1 MRCLS
6 IVTATMRT
14 RSKNAT
20 CRSSVGRKRKSNTIF
35 DEGEVHK
42 KAKNI
47 RQVRGHKKTGAIGKS
62 CKNLVQAVSCN
73 DLKCIC
79 DILKKTKH
87 IKKTCKADLK
97 AAILKAIENGKLKIL
112 QHVVLHA
119 GKLDVTF
126 WSRSIRLAVQHG
138 QVDILEY
145 LLEHNTNTSDV
156 EKAFMLSDEKGNTAL
171 HLCQQND
178 TAANHMT
185 RLILK
190 AVQLLAKITRSRCI
204 DAQNKLGETALIKAV
219 KNMRLEN
226 VVQLHLAGADTSV
239 KDKHGNTAVSLAQ
252 ELEISYLFEKRYSRI
267 SESPIVFDDAED
279 LQFYLVSKR
288 ENPDYEFGISK
299 DILLEEM
306 FNDKWDKLKDPLPGH
321 DTCKVCQ
328 ERKRNKRNATYCTKH
343 MYTLLPFTCK
353 EKEKV
358 DLLIKAG
365 ADSLRS
371 GRLGPWNIP
380 LLMAVHQ
387 GDTDLVNLM
396 LINQR
401 QHDVDASIYAS
412 ALKISVKCNYSEI
425 FNILLPFLKEN
436 MSNIK
441 EQNICQEILETAV
454 DLGYENYLTRLLDVV
469 KNIDLFRLLTIAVK
483 RGNLPMFA
491 KFQKMKCSFFKV
503 IKSSQGTDLLII
515 ACSVNSHLMVSRLL
529 NLGVNT
535 MYKDSSRC
543 QPLMYCKT
551 VEILRLVL
559 QHGADIN
566 HCHRV
571 TIGDSEYNIH
581 TALTEAVKTNS
592 MKLFRVLIENGA
604 HVGNEF
610 ALFLMA
616 FGLKQTSK
624 TFGKL
629 ILDTLA
635 DANLDVSETT
645 EDSLKLFFSTAVRHG
660 NISVLKVMLKKI
672 FYFQSSLDIA
682 LSESVMKNDR
692 ATINFL
698 LKSGADI
705 NFRDNLNGDFLNG
718 ETIIMKVIRCTYL
731 ADLIPFL
738 VGKGADLN
746 VEDGSGRTALML
758 AADRSTLML
767 SALLKAGANVN
778 AAADIDGSTVLT
790 KVLSKI
796 YFDSSLIKSILERGG
811 RANSMESN
819 FAVHR
824 CIVLGKHDLL
834 SSLIHEGGLVPTV
847 INERNTFFSNIAPP
861 LLSKYRVY
869 ICFVQ

>member
-535 MYKDSSRC
+535 MYKDSSSLSHGISPKGLWR
-543 QPLMYCKT
+543 PSNTPRRTLR
-551 VEILRLVL
+551 ILRKEIFKSSSVS
-559 QHGADIN
+559 DEY
-566 HCHRV
+566 RYMRD
-571 TIGDSEYNIH
+571 DS
-581 TALTEAVKTNS
+581 
-592 MKLFRVLIENGA
+592 
-604 HVGNEF
+604 
-610 ALFLMA
+610 
-616 FGLKQTSK
+616 FGTPSP
-624 TFGKL
+624 
-629 ILDTLA
+629 ILPDFPGIYARASCSLRGSPSFSIFCLRSPSA
-635 DANLDVSETT
+635 PSSSETCT
-645 EDSLKLFFSTAVRHG
+645 NDSA
-660 NISVLKVMLKKI
+660 
-672 FYFQSSLDIA
+672 
-682 LSESVMKNDR
+682 
-692 ATINFL
+692 
-698 LKSGADI
+698 
-705 NFRDNLNGDFLNG
+705 
-718 ETIIMKVIRCTYL
+718 IR
-731 ADLIPFL
+731 
-738 VGKGADLN
+738 
-746 VEDGSGRTALML
+746 
-758 AADRSTLML
+758 
-767 SALLKAGANVN
+767 
-778 AAADIDGSTVLT
+778 
-790 KVLSKI
+790 
-796 YFDSSLIKSILERGG
+796 
-811 RANSMESN
+811 
-819 FAVHR
+819 
-824 CIVLGKHDLL
+824 
-834 SSLIHEGGLVPTV
+834 EGGDVHIASKMDASSTKLCRRSSSGKTMVPDGV
-847 INERNTFFSNIAPP
+847 FVQIVKSERV
-861 LLSKYRVY
+861 KYR
-869 ICFVQ
+869 